1 MKRAMAAVAAAMMM
15 AMPAF
20 AQRPTDTV
28 DCSAFRKQPDG
39 YLVTRM
45 TRLTTPDMDV
55 TLPSKMPIRRGQKA
69 ASVHGRSLAEIID
82 QKCAGKAAR

>member
-1 MKRAMAAVAAAMMM
+1 MKRAMAAVAASVMM
-15 AMPAF
+15 AVPAF
-20 AQRPTDTV
+20 AQKATDAV

-39 YLVTRM
+39 YLVTKM
-45 TRLTTPDMDV
+45 TRITTSDMDV

-69 ASVHGRSLAEIID
+69 AAVHGRSLAEIID